1 MAIAAFLIIVL
12 VLGTGFES
20 SPEEPKETEEIKS
33 ISMTAA
39 EKEAPEQKTQ
49 SHGRSLKE

>member
-1 MAIAAFLIIVL
+1 MAIAAFMIIIL

-33 ISMTAA
+33 I
-39 EKEAPEQKTQ
+39 
-49 SHGRSLKE
+49 

>member
-1 MAIAAFLIIVL
+1 MAIAAFMIIIL

-39 EKEAPEQKTQ
+39 EK
-49 SHGRSLKE
+49 RSSGAKDTESRPTGV